1 MKFWKS
7 LVLEY
12 ISQFTLLLMFG
23 SINPKILDVKYVWSI
38 LSIGILIPYI
48 CFLIIER
55 KRLNSNSL
63 LRFEN
68 WTVHFDWLM
77 FLGLL
82 APFLPFFIFTILIMM
97 HLDFFI
103 ILTLLSLITAIY
115 GSVVFLIAML
125 LSIIFPG
132 IRDFNRVIILLR
144 DSSFYLASLTLVLAF
159 LLTFAFYKYISSST
173 SSSTFLLMIVAI
185 ITLLINMNKDKCF
198 GTIISTFSF
207 LFFLIAFAISNL
219 LPKPLPSFSLNFAN
233 NYGLVFFLLFG
244 SAFLFMALFIAI
256 LDEYHRILLKNK
268 NGKDIKTA

>member
-1 MKFWKS
+1 MKIWQS

-12 ISQFTLLLMFG
+12 SLQFILLLIFE

-48 CFLIIER
+48 CFLILER

-103 ILTLLSLITAIY
+103 IPTLLSLITAIY
-115 GSVVFLIAML
+115 GSVVLFIAILI
-125 LSIIFPG
+125 SIIFPG
-132 IRDFNRVIILLR
+132 IRDFNRVITLLR
-144 DSSFYLASLTLVLAF
+144 NPSFYLAVLTAVFAL
-159 LLTFAFYKYISSST
+159 LLTAAFYNYISSLK
-173 SSSTFLLMIVAI
+173 FLFMIIAVL
-185 ITLLINMNKDKCF
+185 TLLHNMNKDDDF
-198 GTIISTFSF
+198 GAIISAFSF
-207 LFFLIAFAISNL
+207 LFFLIASAISNF
-219 LPKPLPSFSLNFAN
+219 LPKPLPSSPLNFAN
-233 NYGLVFFLLFG
+233 NYGLGSFLFFGF
-244 SAFLFMALFIAI
+244 AFLFMALFIVI
-256 LDEYHRILLKNK
+256 LDAYHRLLLKNK
-268 NGKDIKTA
+268 SGKDIKTA